1 MSGKKYS
8 FGQASKMKALEP
20 GQEAT
25 LKFLDQPKVVE
36 TEYGE
41 KFSISIHLYQ
51 HPSYPSLSSDGME
64 LVWETKAQ
72 VIEKDLIPLLKESK
86 EFRKDYLE
94 HYWTLRVDDGGSYRV
109 EG

>member
-8 FGQASKMKALEP
+8 FGTESRMKALEP

-25 LKFLDQPKVVE
+25 LKFLDQPKTVE

-41 KFSISIHLYQ
+41 KYSISIHLYQ
-51 HPSYPSLSSDGME
+51 HPSYPSLSSDGMK

-94 HYWTLRVDDGGSYRV
+94 HYWTLRVDEGGSYRL